1 MPPIFLLGFMGSGK
15 SHIGRLLSEHLCLS
29 FLDLDHVLETH
40 EGRKIA
46 DIFSKEGEIFF
57 RNLETE
63 TLKNFG
69 NSSYTVVSLGGGAPC
84 FNNNMALVKQLGIS
98 FYLQAPAEVLAQRLF
113 SERAHRPIL
122 HNTTEESFVGF
133 IEGKLVER
141 NPFYTQANY
150 SINASQKDADIV
162 RDIERILLKAHAY
175 RQ

>member
-1 MPPIFLLGFMGSGK
+1 MSPIFLLGFMGSGK

-29 FLDLDHVLETH
+29 FLDLDHVLETYQ
-40 EGRKIA
+40 GRKIA

-150 SINASQKDADIV
+150 SVNAAQKDADIV
-162 RDIERILLKAHAY
+162 RDIETILLTTHVW
-175 RQ
+175 